1 MPIELKVFCTGIVL
15 ALIIAYLIVLS
26 KRFILIKR
34 SKYLYNVG
42 VIRNINNNSISLF
55 NIFTKQFEI
64 NYCIDT
70 FKNINNIKTIEFRG
84 LYLVRWRDYSYKYMK
99 IAEFKLDLK
108 KIYNEV
114 KSNELIY
121 YLITKYMYDEHKLIK
136 MLVEDS
142 KLIFNDQ
149 YYVGVAERLEKII
162 TDEDDR
168 AVLLEYLD
176 DIKETVYDPNKGISE
191 RRASKYRTPQKS
203 KVDSDSDGYNIIN
216 QYIKKE

>member
-1 MPIELKVFCTGIVL
+1 MPIQFKVFYASIILSFIV
-15 ALIIAYLIVLS
+15 AYIIILS
-26 KRFILIKR
+26 KRFLLLKR

-70 FKNINNIKTIEFRG
+70 FKNINNTKTIEFRG

-99 IAEFKLDLK
+99 IDDFKLDLK

-136 MLVEDS
+136 MLIKDS
-142 KLIFNDQ
+142 KLIFNDH
-149 YYVGVAERLEKII
+149 YYVGVAEKLEKII
-162 TDEDDR
+162 TDESDR
-168 AVLLEYLD
+168 SVLLEYLD
-176 DIKETVYDPNKGISE
+176 EIKETVYEPNKGISE
-191 RRASKYRTPQKS
+191 RRASKHRILKTKV
-203 KVDSDSDGYNIIN
+203 VDSDNDGYNIIN
-216 QYIKKE
+216 QYIKKD